1 MAKETNKETNKTG
14 ADTDKKGGKVL
25 RGVVVGDKMQETA
38 VVAVTRF
45 VKHPK
50 YRKFIKR
57 VKRYH
62 AHNPGNEKKVGDKV
76 AIRECRPMSKLKH
89 FEIVMS

>member
-1 MAKETNKETNKTG
+1 MKKEDKT
-14 ADTDKKGGKVL
+14 TELSEKGGKTL
-25 RGVVVGDKMQETA
+25 RGVVVSDKMQETV

-57 VKRYH
+57 VKKFH
-62 AHNPGNEKKVGDKV
+62 AHNPGNLKKEGEKVSIK
-76 AIRECRPMSKLKH
+76 ECRPMSKTKR
-89 FEIVMS
+89 FIVIEK

>member
-1 MAKETNKETNKTG
+1 MTKNIQTTQNGKT
-14 ADTDKKGGKVL
+14 L
-25 RGVVVGDKMQETA
+25 QGVVVSDKMQETV

-62 AHNPGNEKKVGDKV
+62 AHNPNNEMKEGDKV
-76 AIRECRPMSKLKH
+76 TITECRPLSKTKR
-89 FEIVMS
+89 FTIVKA

>member
-1 MAKETNKETNKTG
+1 MSKEETTVV
-14 ADTDKKGGKVL
+14 KKRREL
-25 RGVVVGDKMQETA
+25 RGVVVSDKMQDTV

-57 VKRYH
+57 VKKFH
-62 AHNPGNEKKVGDKV
+62 AHNPENKVKAGDKV
-76 AIRECRPMSKLKH
+76 TIRECKPISKTKR
-89 FEIVMS
+89 FEVVND